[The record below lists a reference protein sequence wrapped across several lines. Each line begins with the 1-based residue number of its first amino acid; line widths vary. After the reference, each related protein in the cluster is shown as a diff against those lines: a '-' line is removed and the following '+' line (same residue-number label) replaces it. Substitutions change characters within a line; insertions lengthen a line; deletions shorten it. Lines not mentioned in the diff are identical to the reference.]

1 MTQIISSGSI
11 LREILA
17 NSDITGI
24 RKRLKQELTQEQ
36 RGDFAKM
43 GDAFEQMVKTDGWT
57 FLQAYMMK
65 RIMSNL
71 LSGDADESVKGFINV
86 LHYIDQIIKVRDDIR
101 EQEAVEREKN
111 NGK

>member
-1 MTQIISSGSI
+1 MREIISQ
-11 LREILA
+11 
-17 NSDITGI
+17 SDITGI

-65 RIMSNL
+65 HIMGSM
-71 LSGDADESVKGFINV
+71 LSGEANEFTRGFINII
-86 LHYIDQIIKVRDDIR
+86 HYIDQICKMRDEIR
-101 EQEAVEREKN
+101 TQEAEERERSK
-111 NGK
+111 